1 MKQRIIILVLFSVFI
16 SGCTISNSI
25 TKTEAEKI
33 ALKYVTD
40 RNESSHW
47 KIKYTEE
54 IDSYWIVRFGPTNS
68 MPELLWLHI
77 DKKSGE
83 IIKVITDS

>member
-1 MKQRIIILVLFSVFI
+1 MRGKIILVLLSLLI

-25 TKTEAEKI
+25 TKEEAEQI
-33 ALKYVTD
+33 SLKYVAD

-47 KIKYTEE
+47 KIKNTEE
-54 IDSYWIVRFGPTNS
+54 KDNYWIVRFGPTNS

-83 IIKVITDS
+83 IVKVITDS